1 MKIQIDLKIIFLFI
15 FYLILRQVEMYCLF
29 LIFITIHELAH
40 TLVGIFF
47 KFKPQSIEIRPF
59 GLALNFYSFSEAK
72 EYKKIITY
80 LSGPIS
86 NFILAIV
93 IYFCR
98 IDNSLK
104 VYSIYINLALGIFN
118 LLPILPLDGGKILK
132 EILKKKIGYKKAY
145 EKMELV
151 GKIIL
156 VLITLIYS
164 VLILE
169 VKNLGILCIIIY
181 LWYLKNIED
190 KRARTIIRMY
200 DILEKI

>member
-1 MKIQIDLKIIFLFI
+1 M
-15 FYLILRQVEMYCLF
+15 
-29 LIFITIHELAH
+29 
-40 TLVGIFF
+40 
-47 KFKPQSIEIRPF
+47 
-59 GLALNFYSFSEAK
+59 
-72 EYKKIITY
+72 
-80 LSGPIS
+80 
-86 NFILAIV
+86 
-93 IYFCR
+93 
-98 IDNSLK
+98 
-104 VYSIYINLALGIFN
+104 
-118 LLPILPLDGGKILK
+118 PILPLDGGKILK

-169 VKNLGILCIIIY
+169 VKNLGILFIIIY